1 MTIINRINTALI
13 YFPFKTPLIPLNFLL
28 LLKELSMLQSMTGFG
43 KSAGTFSNKKVSVE
57 MRSLNS
63 KGTDV
68 HLKIPGT
75 YKAYELPIRKMIGN
89 ALERGKVECVITEE
103 SIDGSAKVGINT
115 ELAVAYYKEMSALAN
130 QVGEEPKDFLTTIM
144 RMPEVLQTQES
155 EVSDE
160 EWNQVQLLIQE
171 ALENM
176 KRFREE
182 EGKSLIADFTSSIDQ
197 IERLLQEVPK
207 YEEVRIEIIRERMRK
222 GLEKLQEGVDE
233 NRFEQE
239 LIYYI
244 EKLDVSEEK
253 TRLQHH
259 LDYFRIS
266 MNASGA
272 IGKKLG
278 FITQEIGREINTLGS
293 KAYHADLQKI
303 VVEMKDYLEK
313 IKEQVLNTL

>member
-1 MTIINRINTALI
+1 
-13 YFPFKTPLIPLNFLL
+13 
-28 LLKELSMLQSMTGFG
+28 MTGYG
-43 KSAGTFSNKKVSVE
+43 KAFGTFFNKKVTVE

-75 YKAYELPIRKMIGN
+75 YKSYELPIRKMIGN
-89 ALERGKVECVITEE
+89 ALERGKVECLITEE
-103 SIDGSAKVGINT
+103 SIEGKAKVSVNRD
-115 ELAVAYYKEMSALAN
+115 LVVAYYNEMKALAIE
-130 QVGEEPKDFLTTIM
+130 VGEEPKGFLTSIM
-144 RMPEVLQTQES
+144 RMPDVLQSQES
-155 EVSDE
+155 DVSDE
-160 EWNQVQLLIQE
+160 EWNEVQALIQE
-171 ALENM
+171 ALKNITQ
-176 KRFREE
+176 FREQ
-182 EGKSLIADFTSSIDQ
+182 EGQSLIADFTSSIDE
-197 IERLLQEVPK
+197 IERLLLEVPK

-222 GLEKLQEGVDE
+222 GLEKLNEGDE

-259 LDYFRIS
+259 LDYFRTT
-266 MNASGA
+266 MNESGA
-272 IGKKLG
+272 MGKKLG
-278 FITQEIGREINTLGS
+278 FISQEIGREINTLGS

>member
-1 MTIINRINTALI
+1 
-13 YFPFKTPLIPLNFLL
+13 
-28 LLKELSMLQSMTGFG
+28 MLQSMTGYG
-43 KSAGTFSNKKVSVE
+43 KAFGTFFNKKVTVE

-68 HLKIPGT
+68 HLKIPGS
-75 YKAYELPIRKMIGN
+75 YKSYELPIRKMIGN
-89 ALERGKVECVITEE
+89 ALERGKVECLITEE
-103 SIDGSAKVGINT
+103 SIEGKAKVSINRD
-115 ELAVAYYKEMSALAN
+115 LAVAYYNEMKALADE
-130 QVGEEPKDFLTTIM
+130 VGEEPRGFLTSIV
-144 RMPEVLQTQES
+144 RLPEVLQAQES

-160 EWNQVQLLIQE
+160 EWKEVEALIQE
-171 ALENM
+171 ALKNITQ
-176 KRFREE
+176 FREE
-182 EGKSLIADFTSSIDQ
+182 EGQSLIADFTSSIDE
-197 IERLLQEVPK
+197 IDRLLQEVPK
-207 YEEVRIEIIRERMRK
+207 YEQVRIDIIRERMRK
-222 GLEKLQEGVDE
+222 GLEKLTDGVDE

-259 LDYFRIS
+259 LDYFKTT
-266 MNASGA
+266 MNESGA
-272 IGKKLG
+272 MGRKLG
-278 FITQEIGREINTLGS
+278 FISQEIGREINTLGS

>member
-1 MTIINRINTALI
+1 
-13 YFPFKTPLIPLNFLL
+13 
-28 LLKELSMLQSMTGFG
+28 MTGYG
-43 KSAGTFSNKKVSVE
+43 KAFGTFFNKKVTVE

-68 HLKIPGT
+68 HLKIPGN
-75 YKAYELPIRKMIGN
+75 YKSYELPIRKMIGS
-89 ALERGKVECVITEE
+89 ALERGKVECLITEE
-103 SIDGSAKVGINT
+103 SIEGKAKVSINKD
-115 ELAVAYYKEMSALAN
+115 LAVAYYKEMKDLAGE
-130 QVGEEPKDFLTTIM
+130 VGEEPKDFLTTIM
-144 RMPEVLQTQES
+144 RMPEVLQAQES

-160 EWNQVQLLIQE
+160 EWNEVQALIKE
-171 ALENM
+171 ALKNITQ
-176 KRFREE
+176 FREE
-182 EGKSLIADFTSSIDQ
+182 EGESLIADFSSSINE

-207 YEEVRIEIIRERMRK
+207 FEEVRIEIIRERMRK

-253 TRLQHH
+253 VRLQHH
-259 LDYFRIS
+259 LDYFRTT
-266 MNASGA
+266 MNESGA
-272 IGKKLG
+272 MGKKLG
-278 FITQEIGREINTLGS
+278 FISQEIGREINTLGS

-303 VVEMKDYLEK
+303 VVDMKDYLEK

>member
-1 MTIINRINTALI
+1 
-13 YFPFKTPLIPLNFLL
+13 
-28 LLKELSMLQSMTGFG
+28 MLQSMTGYG
-43 KSAGTFSNKKVSVE
+43 KAFGTFFNKKVTVE
-57 MRSLNS
+57 MRALNS

-68 HLKIPGT
+68 YLKIPGT
-75 YKAYELPIRKMIGN
+75 YKSYELPIRKMIGS
-89 ALERGKVECVITEE
+89 ALERGKVECFITEE
-103 SIDGSAKVGINT
+103 SIEGKVKVSINT
-115 ELAVAYYKEMSALAN
+115 DLAVAYYNEMKALAET
-130 QVGEEPKDFLTTIM
+130 VGEEPKDFLTSIM
-144 RMPEVLQTQES
+144 RLPEVLHAQES

-160 EWNQVQLLIQE
+160 EWSEVE
-171 ALENM
+171 ALIEEALKNM
-176 KRFREE
+176 ITFREE
-182 EGKSLIADFTSSIDQ
+182 EGQSLIADFTSSIGE
-197 IERLLQEVPK
+197 IEKLLQEVPK
-207 YEEVRIEIIRERMRK
+207 YEEVRIDIIRERMRK

-259 LDYFRIS
+259 LDYFRTT
-266 MNASGA
+266 MNESGA
-272 IGKKLG
+272 MGKKLG
-278 FITQEIGREINTLGS
+278 FISQEIGREINTLGS

>member
-1 MTIINRINTALI
+1 
-13 YFPFKTPLIPLNFLL
+13 
-28 LLKELSMLQSMTGFG
+28 MLQSMTGYG
-43 KSAGTFSNKKVSVE
+43 KAFGTFFNKKVTVE

-75 YKAYELPIRKMIGN
+75 YKSYELPIRKMIGN
-89 ALERGKVECVITEE
+89 ALERGKVECLITEE
-103 SIDGSAKVGINT
+103 SIEGKAKVGVNRD
-115 ELAVAYYKEMSALAN
+115 LVVAYYNEMKALAIE
-130 QVGEEPKDFLTTIM
+130 VGEEPKGFLTSIM
-144 RMPEVLQTQES
+144 RMPDVLQSQES
-155 EVSDE
+155 DVSDE
-160 EWNQVQLLIQE
+160 EWNEVQALIQE
-171 ALENM
+171 ALKNITQ
-176 KRFREE
+176 FREQ
-182 EGKSLIADFTSSIDQ
+182 EGQSLIADFTSSIDE
-197 IERLLQEVPK
+197 IERLLLEVPK

-222 GLEKLQEGVDE
+222 GLEKLNEGDE

-259 LDYFRIS
+259 LDYFRTT
-266 MNASGA
+266 MNESGA
-272 IGKKLG
+272 MGKKLG
-278 FITQEIGREINTLGS
+278 FISQEIGREINTLGS

>member
-1 MTIINRINTALI
+1 
-13 YFPFKTPLIPLNFLL
+13 
-28 LLKELSMLQSMTGFG
+28 MTGFG
-43 KSAGTFSNKKVSVE
+43 KSAGTFSNKKVTVE

-68 HLKIPGT
+68 YLKIPGT

-89 ALERGKVECVITEE
+89 ALDRGKVECIITEE
-103 SIDGSAKVGINT
+103 SIDGSSKVSINT
-115 ELAVAYYKEMSALAN
+115 ELAVAYYKEMAALAK
-130 QVGEEPKDFLTTIM
+130 QVGEEPKDFVTSIM
-144 RMPEVLQTQES
+144 RMPEVMQAQES
-155 EVSDE
+155 EVSED
-160 EWNQVQLLIQE
+160 EWNKVEALIQE
-171 ALENM
+171 ALGSM
-176 KRFREE
+176 THFREE
-182 EGKSLIADFTSSIDQ
+182 EGKSLIADFAGSIDE

-207 YEEVRIEIIRERMRK
+207 YEDVRIEIIRERMRK
-222 GLEKLQEGVDE
+222 GLEKLNEGVDE

-259 LDYFRIS
+259 LDYFRTT

-272 IGKKLG
+272 MGKKLG

>member
-1 MTIINRINTALI
+1 
-13 YFPFKTPLIPLNFLL
+13 
-28 LLKELSMLQSMTGFG
+28 MLQSMTGYG
-43 KSAGTFSNKKVSVE
+43 KAFGTFFNKKVTVE

-75 YKAYELPIRKMIGN
+75 YKSYELPIRKMIGN
-89 ALERGKVECVITEE
+89 ALERGKVECLITEE
-103 SIDGSAKVGINT
+103 SIEGKAKVSVNRD
-115 ELAVAYYKEMSALAN
+115 LVVAYYNEMKALAIE
-130 QVGEEPKDFLTTIM
+130 VGEEPKGFLTSIM
-144 RMPEVLQTQES
+144 RMPDVLQSQES
-155 EVSDE
+155 DVSDE
-160 EWNQVQLLIQE
+160 EWNEVQALIQE
-171 ALENM
+171 ALKNITQ
-176 KRFREE
+176 FREQ
-182 EGKSLIADFTSSIDQ
+182 EGQSLIADFTSSIDA
-197 IERLLQEVPK
+197 IERLLLEVPK

-222 GLEKLQEGVDE
+222 GLEKLNEGDE

-259 LDYFRIS
+259 LDYFRTT
-266 MNASGA
+266 MNESGA
-272 IGKKLG
+272 MGKKLG
-278 FITQEIGREINTLGS
+278 FISQEIGREINTLGS

>member
-1 MTIINRINTALI
+1 
-13 YFPFKTPLIPLNFLL
+13 
-28 LLKELSMLQSMTGFG
+28 MLQSMTGFG
-43 KSAGTFSNKKVSVE
+43 KSSGTFSNKKVTVE

-75 YKAYELPIRKMIGN
+75 YKSYELPIRKMIGN
-89 ALERGKVECVITEE
+89 ALERGKVECLITEE
-103 SIDGSAKVGINT
+103 SIEGKTKVSINR
-115 ELAVAYYKEMSALAN
+115 ELAVAYYNEMKALAD
-130 QVGEEPKDFLTTIM
+130 QVGEEPRGFLTSIM
-144 RMPEVLQTQES
+144 RMPEVLHAQES
-155 EVSDE
+155 EVSDN
-160 EWNQVQLLIQE
+160 EWNEVQALIQE

-176 KRFREE
+176 IQFREE
-182 EGKSLIADFTSSIDQ
+182 EGQSLIADFTSSIDE
-197 IERLLQEVPK
+197 IERLLLEVPK

-222 GLEKLQEGVDE
+222 GLEKLNEGDE

-259 LDYFRIS
+259 LDYFRTT
-266 MNASGA
+266 MNESGA
-272 IGKKLG
+272 MGKKLG
-278 FITQEIGREINTLGS
+278 FISQEIGREINTLGS
-293 KAYHADLQKI
+293 KAYHAELQKI